1 MRPKCP
7 HLHSQKPNLS
17 LVQQNLRVHFWE
29 SELLRNALTH
39 SSYLNEHPEATPE
52 CNERLEFLGDAVL
65 GLAIAE
71 KLYARFPQHR
81 EGALTSMRSNIV
93 RGETLAQAA
102 RRLDLGKHLLMGAG
116 EANTGGRERDSN
128 LSAAFEAVVGALFL
142 DQGYEAAKSFC
153 NHVLNE
159 EITSVHSSP
168 QLQHPKSALQELVQG
183 QHLPAPSYRTAQAS
197 GEDHSPTFTAEVVIN
212 GTVSGTG
219 IGRSKSIAEQE
230 AAKAALKCL
239 TQQTD

>member
-1 MRPKCP
+1 MQ
-7 HLHSQKPNLS
+7 HSLEKS
-17 LVQQNLRVHFWE
+17 LGVTFSDR
-29 SELLRNALTH
+29 SLLTLALTH
-39 SSYLNEHPEATPE
+39 SSLLNESPEATPE

-71 KLYARFPQHR
+71 ELYTRFPQQR

-102 RRLDLGKHLLMGAG
+102 RRLDLGEHLFMGAG

-153 NHVLNE
+153 IHVLND
-159 EITSVHSSP
+159 EIASVHSSP
-168 QLQHPKSALQELVQG
+168 QLRHPKSALQELVQG
-183 QHLPAPSYRTAQAS
+183 QHLPTPSYRIVQAS
-197 GEDHSPTFTAEVVIN
+197 GEDHSPTFTAEVIIN
-212 GTVSGTG
+212 GAVSGTG
-219 IGRSKSIAEQE
+219 TGRSKSIAEQE
-230 AAKAALKCL
+230 AAKAALEYL
-239 TQQTD
+239 TQKRD